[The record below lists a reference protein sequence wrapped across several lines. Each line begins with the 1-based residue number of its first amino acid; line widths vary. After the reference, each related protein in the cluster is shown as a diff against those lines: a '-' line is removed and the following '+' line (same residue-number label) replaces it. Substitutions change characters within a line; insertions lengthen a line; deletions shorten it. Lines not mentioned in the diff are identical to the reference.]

1 MPVARLISISPAPVL
16 AAFILAALI
25 ATAATGV
32 RAQNDTVIVG
42 DSGGGGVYVDLSVL
56 DELGRAQDDS
66 DGLRFPGATV
76 GPEETVRLYP
86 PGTKPA
92 LKRPARK
99 KPRRAK
105 KRPAPKPK
113 PPAAVAKAP
122 EPAPKAPPMAEAP
135 PPAPPAPPEP
145 KPVAKA
151 PPPPPAPMEPKDE
164 AKAPPRSVT
173 PPPPPAALSRDDV
186 PPPPA
191 ARPDLPP
198 VTPAPRTAV
207 DQAKMAPPPP
217 PEQTA
222 ALPKPPAGG
231 TAFKVGA
238 THAIAFGAGSAS
250 LPNDA
255 ATTLKAAA
263 ELLKSNAALRVQIKA
278 YAAGEKD
285 NESKARRLSLSRA
298 LGVRSVLIK
307 EGVQPTRIDVRAL
320 GSQVPDGAPDRVDLS
335 VVSR

>member
-25 ATAATGV
+25 GMAAPDA

-42 DSGGGGVYVDLSVL
+42 GSGGGGVYVDLSVL

-76 GPEETVRLYP
+76 GPEETVRLHP

-113 PPAAVAKAP
+113 PPAAVASAP
-122 EPAPKAPPMAEAP
+122 EPAPEAPPMAEAP

-151 PPPPPAPMEPKDE
+151 PPPP
-164 AKAPPRSVT
+164 
-173 PPPPPAALSRDDV
+173 
-186 PPPPA
+186 
-191 ARPDLPP
+191 
-198 VTPAPRTAV
+198 
-207 DQAKMAPPPP
+207 
-217 PEQTA
+217 EQTA

-231 TAFKVGA
+231 TAFKVGT

-255 ATTLKAAA
+255 AATLKAAA
-263 ELLKSNAALRVQIKA
+263 ELLNSNAALRVQIKA

>member
-1 MPVARLISISPAPVL
+1 
-16 AAFILAALI
+16 
-25 ATAATGV
+25 
-32 RAQNDTVIVG
+32 
-42 DSGGGGVYVDLSVL
+42 
-56 DELGRAQDDS
+56 
-66 DGLRFPGATV
+66 
-76 GPEETVRLYP
+76 VRLHP

-113 PPAAVAKAP
+113 PPAAVASAP
-122 EPAPKAPPMAEAP
+122 EPAPEAPPMAEAP

-151 PPPPPAPMEPKDE
+151 PPLASMEPKGE
-164 AKAPPRSVT
+164 AKA
-173 PPPPPAALSRDDV
+173 
-186 PPPPA
+186 
-191 ARPDLPP
+191 
-198 VTPAPRTAV
+198 
-207 DQAKMAPPPP
+207 PPP

-231 TAFKVGA
+231 TAFKVGT

-255 ATTLKAAA
+255 AATLKAAA
-263 ELLKSNAALRVQIKA
+263 ELLNSNAALRVQIKA